1 MPPMK
6 KLLQVFNSRNAPAQ
20 GTCLM
25 LASFLTART
34 QRCLIILSLVIL
46 LSSCVNGPVRC
57 HLNGRFNYLTAET
70 ARNYPWYT
78 YPVTLPAAAVCDT
91 GIMVADVIGVPL
103 AASRFLP
110 AELKG
115 AYLDTP
121 NPLAWLV
128 IIPFIPVGCVKCV
141 IGSSDSCKA
150 PFGGVLYQ
158 GLFGYY
164 YIDTAYSII
173 PSGRFKISCSKKTN
187 GKTVIELDGQVV
199 CEMDGRLDNL
209 VLADKD
215 NVVASLDDGTMHWR
229 RHLNGQW
236 QPISV
241 RLIPGTSELIKAIEW
256 YINVMKRRIN
266 DYEKSGHKQEI
277 IRKHIKDFEKSIALS
292 EVTRG
297 LVENGCPVA
306 VKKIYSPSYWD
317 NHKITVELIMV
328 CQSYVLDVFCHTNG
342 NQSEFIVTNLKDELY
357 VD

>member
-6 KLLQVFNSRNAPAQ
+6 KLLRIFNSRNVLVQ
-20 GTCLM
+20 GTYLM
-25 LASFLTART
+25 LASFMTARK

-70 ARNYPWYT
+70 ARNCSWYS
-78 YPVTLPAAAVCDT
+78 YPVTLPAAAVCDA
-91 GIMVADVIGVPL
+91 GIMVADVIGVPM

-141 IGSSDSCKA
+141 IYSSDSCKA
-150 PFGGVLYQ
+150 PFGGVLYR
-158 GLFGYY
+158 GLFGYH
-164 YIDTAYSII
+164 YIDTVYSIM

-199 CEMDGRLDNL
+199 CELDGRLDNF

-229 RHLNGQW
+229 RYLNGQW

-241 RLIPGTSELIKAIEW
+241 RLIPDTLELIKAIEW
-256 YINVMKRRIN
+256 HINVMKRWIN
-266 DYEKSGHKQEI
+266 DYEKSGHKQKI
-277 IRKHIKDFEKSIALS
+277 IRKHIKEYEKSIALS

-306 VKKIYSPSYWD
+306 VKKIYSPRYSD
-317 NHKITVELIMV
+317 NHKIEVELIMV
-328 CQSYVLDVFCHTNG
+328 CKSCILDVFCHTNG
-342 NQSEFIVTNLKDELY
+342 NQSEFIVTNLTDELY